1 LVEEYFRQEHFSLKR
16 LLSSISTE
24 TCEPKLAIVHTR
36 SENLIHTI
44 PCLSADRTSDNV
56 DVLET
61 VRKLVHNIPEQL
73 VIENLNRTRSEGTM
87 RASIQAWV
95 NHQSRKLYLIL
106 VDMSQD
112 GSFDRGTFMSYNDF
126 ERYWDNLTKL
136 LFLIE

>member
-24 TCEPKLAIVHTR
+24 TGDPKLVIVHTR

-61 VRKLVHNIPEQL
+61 VRKLVHNNPELL

-95 NHQSRKLYLIL
+95 NHQARMIYLIL
-106 VDMSQD
+106 VDMSQE
-112 GSFDRGTFMSYNDF
+112 GAFDRGTFIVYNDF
-126 ERYWDNLTKL
+126 ERYWENVT
-136 LFLIE
+136 

>member
-1 LVEEYFRQEHFSLKR
+1 
-16 LLSSISTE
+16 
-24 TCEPKLAIVHTR
+24 VHTR

-61 VRKLVHNIPEQL
+61 VRKLVHNNPELL

-95 NHQSRKLYLIL
+95 NHQSRKLYLVL

-112 GSFDRGTFMSYNDF
+112 GAFDRGTFMVYNDF
-126 ERYWDNLTKL
+126 ER
-136 LFLIE
+136 